1 MVHVTRTSLPWIVL
15 PRIGL
20 VPRWAAIAL
29 IVVAMDGCNWAV
41 HLANHRSRMLWRFHE
56 LHHSQEDM
64 SVLTVFRTHPLIHF
78 SYLVALL
85 PGVVLLANGAMSITV
100 LVVYGAIVAFAHSNT
115 RLGFGPLERIFV
127 SPNFHRIHHK
137 VDGPADVNLGFALT
151 IWDQLFHRAV
161 FPTEDTIR
169 TDTGLAGRPLDRRAG
184 GAASEASLGLRRPDG
199 GAVPS
204 DAYRHRPPAGAGV
217 RARGRAPGHDLRR
230 WWETLAS
237 PRRPSR
243 GRRVRGRVMVTTS
256 VPKAPSR
263 SRELLRILFSTRTAA
278 LPADLCLL
286 VVRLVLAWIF
296 IYHGSRRLFGWFG
309 GLGIHEYGN
318 YFANTAHLHPG
329 ELFAVLSGVI
339 EFGGGIALAL
349 GLFSR
354 LAGLAI
360 FGDMMGAIITVTWAN
375 GINATGGTA
384 GYELNLALGFLALV
398 PAVFGAGRFSV
409 DAELERR
416 LVRADATA
424 TAERSRRDSPAY

>member
-1 MVHVTRTSLPWIVL
+1 
-15 PRIGL
+15 
-20 VPRWAAIAL
+20 
-29 IVVAMDGCNWAV
+29 
-41 HLANHRSRMLWRFHE
+41 
-56 LHHSQEDM
+56 
-64 SVLTVFRTHPLIHF
+64 
-78 SYLVALL
+78 
-85 PGVVLLANGAMSITV
+85 
-100 LVVYGAIVAFAHSNT
+100 
-115 RLGFGPLERIFV
+115 
-127 SPNFHRIHHK
+127 
-137 VDGPADVNLGFALT
+137 
-151 IWDQLFHRAV
+151 
-161 FPTEDTIR
+161 
-169 TDTGLAGRPLDRRAG
+169 
-184 GAASEASLGLRRPDG
+184 
-199 GAVPS
+199 
-204 DAYRHRPPAGAGV
+204 
-217 RARGRAPGHDLRR
+217 
-230 WWETLAS
+230 
-237 PRRPSR
+237 
-243 GRRVRGRVMVTTS
+243 MVTTS

-263 SRELLRILFSTRTAA
+263 SRELLRILFSTRTSG

-349 GLFSR
+349 GLFTR

-360 FGDMMGAIITVTWAN
+360 FGDMMGAIVTVTWAN

-416 LVRADATA
+416 LVRADATP
-424 TAERSRRDSPAY
+424 TAERSRGDSPAY